1 MKLKSFLY
9 AFICTLSVACI
20 QEERFEGN
28 LYETP
33 DKVYAVIAED
43 TESKTYLGDEIKVLW
58 SRNDAITTYLGSTRR
73 GRYIIE
79 SGCVGS
85 TEGSFIQDTEYK
97 FIGTGSGIG
106 NNIAFYPFCE
116 ASCKAVE
123 EGYTLTG
130 ITLPYVQTYV
140 PESFGEGAFPMIAV
154 TRHTEDYEFHFKNIC
169 GALKLQLTG
178 SAVVKEV
185 KLTGNAAEKLSGKA
199 IVYGFKDNLSP
210 QIQMQ
215 EDASESVTLD
225 CGSGVQLNEAS
236 PTAFILALPP
246 VEFEKGFTV
255 TITTAD
261 GKNGTLSTEKKNPVV
276 RSHMLQMPV
285 IKFETAGPVISDGD

>member
-1 MKLKSFLY
+1 M
-9 AFICTLSVACI
+9 
-20 QEERFEGN
+20 
-28 LYETP
+28 
-33 DKVYAVIAED
+33 
-43 TESKTYLGDEIKVLW
+43 
-58 SRNDAITTYLGSTRR
+58 
-73 GRYIIE
+73 
-79 SGCVGS
+79 
-85 TEGSFIQDTEYK
+85 
-97 FIGTGSGIG
+97 
-106 NNIAFYPFCE
+106 
-116 ASCKAVE
+116 
-123 EGYTLTG
+123 TG

-261 GKNGTLSTEKKNPVV
+261 GKTGTLSTEKKNPVV

-285 IKFETAGPVISDGD
+285 IKFETAGPVISDGDYYDEFGINHGPGTESEMRALMRNGNDFHFTGTTPYSEEVTSIYLPPKGRYNIDKERYQFEGENAYLWTSTTYSGWRTFVYGTESGIGYSGSDNGLLKMSVCCVQE